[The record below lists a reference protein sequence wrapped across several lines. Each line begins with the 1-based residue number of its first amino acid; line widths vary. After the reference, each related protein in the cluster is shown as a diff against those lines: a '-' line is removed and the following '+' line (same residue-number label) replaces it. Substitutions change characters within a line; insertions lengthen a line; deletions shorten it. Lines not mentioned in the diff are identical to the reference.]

1 VDNGRPL
8 VPACASVVR
17 VTVEIPRPLELT
29 LGPATRLLWRSPESV
44 HLELGGRSVVVE
56 GLPAAVLRRVA
67 SPVAPKGP
75 APPLDESVRRAL
87 LSLAEAGY
95 LWPRAAPPGP
105 GGPRGRD
112 EQRPGPEYPDGRQPE
127 ERDPRLVPP
136 EPRLAGQLVALAAQ
150 HGGHA
155 AAILGAR
162 RQATVEITGRS
173 RLAAHLAAVL
183 GAAGIGRI
191 HCAVDGPTRLFHLVP
206 GGAGAADEGTP
217 LAVAAEAAVH
227 RAAPEADTAPLPAD
241 ERPDLTI
248 IATEAPIPDERL
260 DALHAEDAPYLA
272 VLLGT
277 DFGVVGPLVLPG
289 LTSCLRCAELHRRD
303 RDPAWSSLAVQL
315 AIARRH
321 GPAADVTVATTLAGV
336 AAQQALTFL
345 DGGDPA
351 TLDGTLELRLPDWRL
366 RRRSWSTHPDCSCI
380 AAGDGGG

>member
-1 VDNGRPL
+1 
-8 VPACASVVR
+8 
-17 VTVEIPRPLELT
+17 
-29 LGPATRLLWRSPESV
+29 
-44 HLELGGRSVVVE
+44 
-56 GLPAAVLRRVA
+56 
-67 SPVAPKGP
+67 
-75 APPLDESVRRAL
+75 
-87 LSLAEAGY
+87 
-95 LWPRAAPPGP
+95 
-105 GGPRGRD
+105 
-112 EQRPGPEYPDGRQPE
+112 
-127 ERDPRLVPP
+127 
-136 EPRLAGQLVALAAQ
+136 
-150 HGGHA
+150 
-155 AAILGAR
+155 
-162 RQATVEITGRS
+162 
-173 RLAAHLAAVL
+173 
-183 GAAGIGRI
+183 
-191 HCAVDGPTRLFHLVP
+191 
-206 GGAGAADEGTP
+206 
-217 LAVAAEAAVH
+217 VAAEAAVH